1 MNRLYFI
8 FAILFLS
15 HTSFSQKGNSF
26 LTHYSPKDERIDFH
40 SSGMIQDNYG
50 LIYFTNKKGVLE
62 FDGNNW
68 QLISTPG
75 AVYTLSLFNDEIYVG
90 GIFGFGKL
98 ILNESNQRTFQS
110 LSTIPQ
116 VFSSVAAGKLYA
128 CTEEVLLVVDGGKV
142 EKELKPNLND
152 HFKGL
157 LEVQGR
163 IFIKTDVLGLMQIEG
178 DQIVKPTYK
187 LPTSSEIIFSST
199 DLKTGDA
206 ILGTDDNKLF
216 SLKANGVPIEIKL
229 ANESFLFQNRYYHK
243 KCLSNNQG

>member
-90 GIFGFGKL
+90 DACKTILMCYPNTFILITQHSKHLVIGQAVIIVDNIFCGTGF
-98 ILNESNQRTFQS
+98 
-110 LSTIPQ
+110 
-116 VFSSVAAGKLYA
+116 SV
-128 CTEEVLLVVDGGKV
+128 
-142 EKELKPNLND
+142 
-152 HFKGL
+152 H
-157 LEVQGR
+157 Q
-163 IFIKTDVLGLMQIEG
+163 
-178 DQIVKPTYK
+178 
-187 LPTSSEIIFSST
+187 
-199 DLKTGDA
+199 
-206 ILGTDDNKLF
+206 
-216 SLKANGVPIEIKL
+216 
-229 ANESFLFQNRYYHK
+229 
-243 KCLSNNQG
+243 